1 MHIASTATADLK
13 GMWRVSRG
21 IATGRVPIGA
31 VYEAIGRRPFTPPHV
46 GFLGQLLRFGAIG
59 VLSTVAFAVLYALFR
74 PAIGAQ
80 TADFLALLLTAIGN
94 TALNRR
100 FTFGVRGRAG
110 AGRHHVQGLVV
121 FGVAWAITSGSL
133 VVLHSTTP
141 GASHGT
147 EILVLTAANLF
158 ATCVRFVLFKAW
170 VFRTGRR
177 YPELVG
183 PGTTPGTTPAA
194 DASTAVTEPIAV
206 SDRTGERAA

>member
-1 MHIASTATADLK
+1 L
-13 GMWRVSRG
+13 V
-21 IATGRVPIGA
+21 
-31 VYEAIGRRPFTPPHV
+31 
-46 GFLGQLLRFGAIG
+46 
-59 VLSTVAFAVLYALFR
+59 
-74 PAIGAQ
+74 
-80 TADFLALLLTAIGN
+80 TAIGN

-121 FGVAWAITSGSL
+121 FGIAWAITSGSL
-133 VVLHSTTP
+133 VVLHASVP
-141 GASHGT
+141 GASHGA
-147 EILVLTAANLF
+147 EIAVLTAANLF

-177 YPELVG
+177 HPELVRA
-183 PGTTPGTTPAA
+183 GTTPAA